1 MQYSLI
7 VAESSMIPRQVENGF
22 IIERT
27 DLSTTQEEADI
38 IIVQRTYQF
47 LLDVGIKSIS
57 VICDDT
63 DAFVLLAYFYQKL
76 ASHANVSMYVASG
89 EHSIV
94 DIDFTVKHSKETIPS
109 I

>member
-57 VICDDT
+57 FHVRS
-63 DAFVLLAYFYQKL
+63 QW
-76 ASHANVSMYVASG
+76 
-89 EHSIV
+89 
-94 DIDFTVKHSKETIPS
+94 
-109 I
+109 